1 MIPKDKLERLVIEQ
15 IKTRVLTD
23 ENLEELVSMVNEELD
38 SVSDGLKERLERKI
52 LDLSQGGN
60 GGES

>member
-38 SVSDGLKERLERKI
+38 SVRP
-52 LDLSQGGN
+52 
-60 GGES
+60 

>member
-52 LDLSQGGN
+52 LDLF
-60 GGES
+60 